1 MPRSSRVAVI
11 CLVPAL
17 AVGVLIAML
26 VGSSGSGRAHPRTD
40 QRTFRYRYMY
50 DSSSAPKVVARHGW
64 NLLDVGSRW
73 AADHLPRGARG
84 LIWVGDYD
92 NSTCNWEL
100 SDSQVRSEVGRGDPK
115 VAGYVISD
123 EPDPKACPDAPAQHR
138 ARSHM
143 IHSLDPG
150 KLTVMVMDANSGQ
163 ASLDQIPQWAGVT
176 DYVGLDPYP
185 CYQGRPC
192 KYSWISTVIRAAN
205 RAGLRYWGV
214 VQAFADPPW
223 RWPTAG
229 EESHML
235 SQWAS
240 SKAAGYMTFAW
251 KWAGSNLSDRPALLA
266 ALTRF
271 NRARPVRPSAPSGAV
286 PAAGR
291 AREVHYTFTGPRS
304 VAFDWVGGGSTIR
317 YGRSRAYGATA
328 RAHAPRPLPFS
339 SRGPFRE
346 ARLGRLRPA
355 ATYHYSIGGG
365 RDHTFRTAPAAP
377 FTFDAEAD
385 IGDSG
390 SFDAVLPTQRQ
401 IAADHPA
408 FVLAPGDLTYGNDD
422 GQSAVDRHFNDVMTW
437 SQTAAYMPAWG
448 NHEWDESSDDLRNYK
463 GRFAIPH
470 PHGSPGA
477 PGKNCCGEDWGWF
490 DAGGVRFVSYP
501 EPYSDRTWQDWRT
514 GANRIMAAAQADPR
528 INFIVTFGHRPAY
541 STGYHPG
548 DSTLA
553 SILNS
558 LGDRYSKYVLNV
570 NGHSHDYER
579 FQPIHHVVHVTVGG
593 GGADLEPWSSG
604 PDPRTVFRAMHLEHL
619 RVTVTARQ
627 LQVQDVCGPSSSHD
641 EMKCRAGQVIDSFT
655 ITR

>member
-1 MPRSSRVAVI
+1 MAHRGRVAVI

-17 AVGVLIAML
+17 AIAL
-26 VGSSGSGRAHPRTD
+26 VIAKLVDASDSSRAHRQPQLRAL
-40 QRTFRYRYMY
+40 RYRYMY

-64 NLLDVGSRW
+64 NLLDVGSHW
-73 AADHLPRGARG
+73 AADRLPKGARG

-100 SDSQVRSEVGRGDPK
+100 SDSQVRGEIKRGDPK

-138 ARSHM
+138 SRSRM
-143 IHSLDPG
+143 IHALDPG

-163 ASLDQIPQWAGVT
+163 ASLDQIPHWVGVT

-192 KYSWISTVIRAAN
+192 KYSWIRTIIKAADHA
-205 RAGLRYWGV
+205 RLRYWGV
-214 VQAFADPPW
+214 AQAFADPPW
-223 RWPTAG
+223 RWPTAA
-229 EESHML
+229 EETRML
-235 SQWAS
+235 SQWAVS
-240 SKAAGYMTFAW
+240 EASGYMTFAW
-251 KWAGSNLSDRPALLA
+251 KWAGRSLTDRPALLG

-271 NRARPVRPSAPSGAV
+271 NRARPVESST
-286 PAAGR
+286 PASSP

-304 VAFDWVGGGSTIR
+304 VAFDWVGGGTTIR
-317 YGRSRAYGATA
+317 YGRSRAYGARTT
-328 RAHAPRPLPFS
+328 AHAPKPLPFS

-346 ARLGRLRPA
+346 ARLVRLRPA
-355 ATYHYSIGGG
+355 TTYHYSIGGG
-365 RDHTFRTAPAAP
+365 RDHTFSTAPASP
-377 FTFDAEAD
+377 YRFDAEAD

-390 SFDAVLPTQRQ
+390 SFGEVLPTQRQ

-408 FVLAPGDLTYGNDD
+408 FVLAVGDLTYGNDD
-422 GQSAVDRHFNDVMTW
+422 GQHAVDRHFTDVMAW

-490 DAGGVRFVSYP
+490 DAGGVRFISYP
-501 EPYSDRTWQDWRT
+501 EPYSDRSWQAWRPN
-514 GANRIMAAAQADPR
+514 ADRIMAAAQSDPR

-548 DSTLA
+548 DSSLA
-553 SILNS
+553 AILNA
-558 LGDRYSKYVLNV
+558 LGDRYPKYVLNI

-579 FQPIHHVVHVTVGG
+579 FKPIHHVVHVTVGG
-593 GGADLEPWSSG
+593 GGAELEPWSSG

-619 RVTVTARQ
+619 RVTVGANQ

-641 EMKCRAGQVIDSFT
+641 EIKCSPGQVIDSFT
-655 ITR
+655 IAK